1 MQKLEGVAQ
10 VLGFLLP
17 IWEIL
22 TEFLAPGSGDPAA
35 VGIWSKPVDES
46 SVSLPVHLSPCPLP
60 CASHQ
65 KKKKC
70 ALGPN
75 QPMVLDLCSCSISTN
90 PLN

>member
-65 KKKKC
+65 KKKKVC
-70 ALGPN
+70 PGS
-75 QPMVLDLCSCSISTN
+75 QPTN
-90 PLN
+90 GAGSLFMLYFN